1 MSKTTNDMVLFGWTV
16 GIMGS
21 LFSVAGVAALLGY
34 DVTLGF
40 FTGEVVSFRGRL
52 LWVACSIV
60 SVALGAM
67 IIRIGLKRKKKEEA
81 SAGPAHQP
89 PVSPDKKD
97 RGLR

>member
-16 GIMGS
+16 VVMGS

-40 FTGEVVSFRGRL
+40 FTEEVVSYRGRL

-81 SAGPAHQP
+81 SLGPARQP
-89 PVSPDKKD
+89 PISPD
-97 RGLR
+97 